1 MSEEQLNQDNQELDE
16 AAQLAAA
23 ELENLKIRA
32 EKLGVKFHPSIGA
45 DKLREKIKAA
55 QAEGEGSVGEGEGS
69 VGEQPKVKSATG
81 TDEESP
87 AAKKLRLKCEGLK
100 LVRVRITCMNPTK
113 KEWEGEIFT
122 VSNNAV
128 GTVKRYVPYNVE
140 DGWHVEQILLNQLRE
155 RQCQIF
161 VTEKDSRGNKIRKGK
176 LIREF
181 AIEVLDPLTEEERIE
196 LAQRQAMAKGQ

>member
-1 MSEEQLNQDNQELDE
+1 MSDEQLNQNNQELDE

-23 ELENLKIRA
+23 ELENLKVRA
-32 EKLGVKFHPSIGA
+32 DKLGVKFHPSISA

-55 QAEGEGSVGEGEGS
+55 QAEGEGETAEKP
-69 VGEQPKVKSATG
+69 EAKQATD
-81 TDEESP
+81 TVEESP
-87 AAKKLRLKCEGLK
+87 AAKKLRLKREGLK
-100 LVRVRITCMNPTK
+100 LVRVRITCMNPAK

-161 VTEKDSRGNKIRKGK
+161 VTDKDSRGNKIRKGK

-181 AIEVLDPLTEEERIE
+181 AIEVLEPLTEEELRD

>member
-23 ELENLKIRA
+23 ELENLKVRA
-32 EKLGVKFHPSIGA
+32 EKLGVKFHPSISA

-55 QAEGEGSVGEGEGS
+55 QAEGEGSVGE
-69 VGEQPKVKSATG
+69 QPKVESATG
-81 TDEESP
+81 AVEESP
-87 AAKKLRLKCEGLK
+87 AAKKLRLKREGLK

-128 GTVKRYVPYNVE
+128 GTVKRYVPYNAE

-161 VTEKDSRGNKIRKGK
+161 TTEKDSRGNKIRKGK

-181 AIEVLDPLTEEERIE
+181 AIEVLDPLTEEELHD